1 MASLATPRRARRGF
15 TLMEVMLA
23 TVILVGALAVLVE
36 LQATS
41 AQATMEAD
49 RIIVGTQLAQEKL
62 TEVRMMVEN
71 EGFPEDDVSEK
82 GEFDDF
88 GTDALNVEFQDLEDY
103 HWEYLVSKVDLEA
116 AGDLTS
122 TANNMMESFG
132 DASAGPPSQTL
143 PDLSQFGV
151 SSDMI
156 AEMLDPFLREARVR
170 VWWGTDDPDEADERG
185 DLVVLT
191 THIIQPNANV
201 LGSLGGARGGAG
213 AGGGGGGGG
222 RNNSLRGPNQGR
234 GAEGRGGRAGGRGA
248 DAADG
253 GAR

>member
-1 MASLATPRRARRGF
+1 
-15 TLMEVMLA
+15 MEVMLA
-23 TVILVGALAVLVE
+23 TVILVFALAVLVE
-36 LQATS
+36 LQGTA
-41 AQATMEAD
+41 ALATMEAD
-49 RIIVGTQLAQEKL
+49 KIIVGTQLAQEKL

-71 EGFPEDDVSEK
+71 EGFPDDDVTEK

-122 TANNMMESFG
+122 TANNMMQSFG
-132 DASAGPPSQTL
+132 DAGAGEATQQL

-156 AEMLDPFLREARVR
+156 AQMLDPFLREGRVR
-170 VWWGTDDPDEADERG
+170 VWWGTDDPDEAEERG

-201 LGSLGGARGGAG
+201 LGMLGGSKSSGGS
-213 AGGGGGGGG
+213 GGEGGG
-222 RNNSLRGPNQGR
+222 RGKNGLRGPTDGREGNGDGGGR
-234 GAEGRGGRAGGRGA
+234 GGGRGGRGGRGGLS
-248 DAADG
+248 DLDG
-253 GAR
+253 AK